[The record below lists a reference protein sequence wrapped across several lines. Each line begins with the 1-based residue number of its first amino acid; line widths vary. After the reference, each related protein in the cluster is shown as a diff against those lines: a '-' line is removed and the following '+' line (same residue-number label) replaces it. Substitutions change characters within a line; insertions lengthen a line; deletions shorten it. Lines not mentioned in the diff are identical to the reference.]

1 MKIAFNSVNYSFL
14 NNRTVTGDYDVVS
27 TRCPRSFES
36 AIIYLNS
43 IVNHKIYKVRNDI
56 KYDAHSFDVEDLYSK
71 ILKCVIARKRM
82 ESHLTQTMR
91 IEYISELHS
100 ALLFVKNIFENFR

>member
-1 MKIAFNSVNYSFL
+1 MNYSFY

-27 TRCPRSFES
+27 TRCPRPCED

-43 IVNHKIYKVRNDI
+43 IVNHKIYKLRNDI
-56 KYDAHSFDVEDLYSK
+56 KYDAHSFDVEDLYSRIVK
-71 ILKCVIARKRM
+71 SVIARKRM
-82 ESHLTQTMR
+82 ESHLTKTMR
-91 IEYISELHS
+91 IEKITDLHS